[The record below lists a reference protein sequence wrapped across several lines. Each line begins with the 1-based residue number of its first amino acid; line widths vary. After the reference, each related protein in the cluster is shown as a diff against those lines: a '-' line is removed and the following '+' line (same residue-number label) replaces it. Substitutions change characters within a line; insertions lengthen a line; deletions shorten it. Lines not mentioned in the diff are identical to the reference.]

1 MRPPCNLQ
9 NCSCPAMFRFPR
21 SFSRACKGRQ
31 GLAGCGSGQWRANS
45 GPGLPPGREPR
56 REAHAGEA
64 LAAVAGISHMEP
76 AAHAAPPRVAAYCL
90 VSGGLYSALK
100 SSSSRSAATSVLRLI
115 QAMSHPSSHART
127 AATSSAV
134 SW

>member
-1 MRPPCNLQ
+1 MA
-9 NCSCPAMFRFPR
+9 SAVI
-21 SFSRACKGRQ
+21 
-31 GLAGCGSGQWRANS
+31 CGSVASQLSIVTRCGS
-45 GPGLPPGREPR
+45 SLEGM